1 MLDVEVR
8 YSSREV
14 QRICTESRYMQK
26 QLGAPTAK
34 KLRLRIAELMSAI
47 AMDDLLLGAG
57 RWERLH
63 GDRQGQWSA
72 RLTANWRLIV
82 EPLEAGGVVVLV
94 VEIVDYHRK

>member
-1 MLDVEVR
+1 MIDVEIR
-8 YSSREV
+8 YSSREI

-34 KLRLRIAELMSAI
+34 KLKLRIAELMSAI

-82 EPLEAGGVVVLV
+82 EPLEAEVVAVLV
-94 VEIVDYHRK
+94 IEIVDYHRR